1 MSLVVLKF
9 GSSVLRA
16 PEHLGDAVHEIYRHV
31 RGGRRVVAVVSALGA
46 TTDRLLEGVDV
57 DRTDPRD
64 VAELLATG
72 EAESVELV
80 TSALTTAGIPARGLE
95 RTELGL
101 FTTGERLDAHPEHV
115 DADRLR
121 GWFERYAV
129 LVVPGFVGVH
139 HRGGTSLL
147 GRGGS
152 DLTAL
157 FLADALDAPCTL
169 LKDVPGVF
177 AWDPARPG
185 AAPPR
190 YRTIT
195 FADAQRLDGELLQ
208 RKALGFAAVRQR
220 PFRVGACG
228 RQAMTLVGAEASR
241 VDAED
246 GLRQTRLRVGVLGCG
261 VVGGG
266 VVAELLRLADR
277 FELVG
282 VAVRH
287 LGRSRD
293 VANLPRERLTDRPA
307 QLLEAGLEVLVHATP
322 PSRDCDELVVGALSR
337 GIDVVT
343 ADKQLVSSRGRE
355 LIERAR
361 FGGGRLRRAA
371 TVGGAVPMLEATRR
385 AARRGAI
392 RSLEGVLNGTS
403 NFVLERL
410 SAGADLGGALAAA
423 RAAGLAERDATADL
437 SGLDAA
443 RKLAILACEA
453 WGCPLDVDAIDREPI
468 PDSVA
473 RDLGTGVVLRQIAR
487 VSRDGQGRLHARVA
501 VERVGVDHPF
511 ADLSGAENALRI
523 EFGAGS
529 VRVVRG
535 LGAGRGPTT
544 EAVLADLFALCR
556 RPTAEALG
564 GVL

>member
-57 DRTDPRD
+57 DGTDPRD
-64 VAELLATG
+64 VADLLATG
-72 EAESVELV
+72 EAESVGLV
-80 TSALTTAGIPARGLE
+80 TSALTAAGVPARGLE
-95 RTELGL
+95 RIELGL
-101 FTTGERLDAHPEHV
+101 STTGDRLDAHPEHV

-121 GWFERYAV
+121 GWFDHHTV

-139 HRGGTSLL
+139 DRGGTSLL

-208 RKALGFAAVRQR
+208 RKALGFAAARQR
-220 PFRVGACG
+220 AFRVAACG
-228 RQAMTLVGAEASR
+228 RQAMTLVGAGVTR
-241 VDAED
+241 VDAD
-246 GLRQTRLRVGVLGCG
+246 GLREVRPRVGVLGCG

-266 VVAELLRLADR
+266 VVEELLRLGDR

-282 VAVRH
+282 VAVRD
-287 LGRSRD
+287 LDRSRD
-293 VANLPRERLTDRPA
+293 VAGLLRERITDRPRR
-307 QLLEAGLEVLVHATP
+307 LLEAGLDVLVHATP
-322 PSRDCDELVVGALSR
+322 PSGGCDELVAEALSQ
-337 GIDVVT
+337 GVDVVT
-343 ADKQLVSSRGRE
+343 ADKQLVVRRGRE
-355 LIERAR
+355 LSARAR
-361 FGGGRLRRAA
+361 VGGARLRCAA

-410 SAGADLGGALAAA
+410 AAGANLGDALHAA
-423 RAAGLAERDATADL
+423 RTAGLAESDATADL

-443 RKLAILACEA
+443 RKLAILAYEA
-453 WGCPLDVDAIDREPI
+453 WACPLDVDAIQREPI
-468 PDSVA
+468 PDSVGSG
-473 RDLGTGVVLRQIAR
+473 LGTGGVLRQIAR
-487 VSRDGQGRLHARVA
+487 VSCDGQGRLRARVS

-523 EFGAGS
+523 ETGAGS
-529 VRVVRG
+529 VRGVRG

-544 EAVLADLFALCR
+544 EAVLADLFALRR
-556 RPTAEALG
+556 RPAAEAVG
-564 GVL
+564 GAR